1 MGVYV
6 KTVPYKTAELYNFH
20 KVTFGQFHLL
30 G

>member
-1 MGVYV
+1 MG
-6 KTVPYKTAELYNFH
+6 VPYKTAELYNFH